1 MSGNDR
7 INIFPSRMA
16 MTLMKARLKGAEKG
30 HSLLKKKAD
39 ALQIKFRNI
48 LKKIIETKSLMGG
61 VMKEASFSMSEAKF
75 AVGNDFNTIVLQNV
89 NKAQTKVR
97 TKKENVAGVNLPIF
111 EAYQDSG
118 DTWELAGLARGGQQL
133 SKLKKNY
140 ARAVQLLVDLASLQT
155 SFITLDEVIKVTNRR
170 VNALEHVLIPRIE
183 RTLAYIMTE
192 LDEREREEF
201 YRLKKVVEKK
211 KVNTE
216 AENADRDVEE
226 EMNRV
231 STALEVRNLLEDQ
244 VDEDV
249 LF

>member
-1 MSGNDR
+1 MSSNDR

-39 ALQIKFRNI
+39 ALQIKFRQI

-97 TKKENVAGVNLPIF
+97 TKKENVAGVNLPVF

-170 VNALEHVLIPRIE
+170 VNALEHVVIPRIE

-211 KVNTE
+211 KINQE
-216 AENADRDVEE
+216 AENADRDVDDITQTA
-226 EMNRV
+226 
-231 STALEVRNLLEDQ
+231 SALEVRNLLEDQ
-244 VDEDV
+244 LDEDV

>member
-1 MSGNDR
+1 MSSNDR
-7 INIFPSRMA
+7 INVFPSRMA
-16 MTLMKARLKGAEKG
+16 MTLMTARLKGAQKG

-39 ALQIKFRNI
+39 ALQLKFRAI
-48 LKKIIETKSLMGG
+48 LKKIVETKSLMGG
-61 VMKEASFSMSEAKF
+61 IMKEASFSMSEAKF

-97 TKKENVAGVNLPIF
+97 TKKENVAGVNLPTF

-170 VNALEHVLIPRIE
+170 VNALEHVVIPRID
-183 RTLAYIMTE
+183 RTLAYIITE

-211 KVNTE
+211 KINQE
-216 AENADRDVEE
+216 AENAHRDID
-226 EMNRV
+226 EMTQQTA
-231 STALEVRNLLEDQ
+231 SALEVRNLLEDQ
-244 VDEDV
+244 LDEDV
-249 LF
+249 IF

>member
-39 ALQIKFRNI
+39 ALQLKFRQI

-211 KVNTE
+211 KINQE
-216 AENADRDVEE
+216 AENADRDVDEITQTA
-226 EMNRV
+226 
-231 STALEVRNLLEDQ
+231 SALEVRNLLEDQ
-244 VDEDV
+244 LDEDV

>member
-1 MSGNDR
+1 MSSNDR

-39 ALQIKFRNI
+39 ALQIKFRQI
-48 LKKIIETKSLMGG
+48 LKKIIETKSSMGG

-140 ARAVQLLVDLASLQT
+140 AKAVQLLVDLASLQT

-211 KVNTE
+211 KINQE
-216 AENADRDVEE
+216 AENADRDVDEITQTT
-226 EMNRV
+226 
-231 STALEVRNLLEDQ
+231 SALEVRNLLEDQ
-244 VDEDV
+244 LDEDV

>member
-1 MSGNDR
+1 
-7 INIFPSRMA
+7 

-39 ALQIKFRNI
+39 ALQLKFRSI

-211 KVNTE
+211 KINQE
-216 AENADRDVEE
+216 AENADRDVDEIAQTT
-226 EMNRV
+226 
-231 STALEVRNLLEDQ
+231 SALEVRNLLEDQ
-244 VDEDV
+244 LDEDV

>member
-1 MSGNDR
+1 
-7 INIFPSRMA
+7 MA

-39 ALQIKFRNI
+39 ALQIKFRQI

-183 RTLAYIMTE
+183 RTLAYIITE

-211 KVNTE
+211 KINQE
-216 AENADRDVEE
+216 AENADRDVDDI
-226 EMNRV
+226 
-231 STALEVRNLLEDQ
+231 TQTTAALEVRNLLEDQ
-244 VDEDV
+244 LDEDV

>member
-39 ALQIKFRNI
+39 ALQLKFRQI

-155 SFITLDEVIKVTNRR
+155 SFITLDDVIKVTNRR

-211 KVNTE
+211 KINQE
-216 AENADRDVEE
+216 AENADRDVDELTQTT
-226 EMNRV
+226 
-231 STALEVRNLLEDQ
+231 SALEVRNLLEDQ
-244 VDEDV
+244 LDEDV

>member
-7 INIFPSRMA
+7 INVFPSRMA

-155 SFITLDEVIKVTNRR
+155 SFITLDGVIKVTNRR

-211 KVNTE
+211 KINQE
-216 AENADRDVEE
+216 AENADRDMDEITQAA
-226 EMNRV
+226 
-231 STALEVRNLLEDQ
+231 SALEVRNLLEDQ
-244 VDEDV
+244 LDEDV

>member
-1 MSGNDR
+1 
-7 INIFPSRMA
+7 MA

-39 ALQIKFRNI
+39 ALQIKFRQI
-48 LKKIIETKSLMGG
+48 LKKIIETKSDMGG

-170 VNALEHVLIPRIE
+170 VNALEHVIIPRVE

-211 KVNTE
+211 KINQE
-216 AENADRDVEE
+216 AENADRDIDEITQTT
-226 EMNRV
+226 
-231 STALEVRNLLEDQ
+231 SALEVRNLLEDQ
-244 VDEDV
+244 LDEDV

>member
-1 MSGNDR
+1 MSGNDK

-39 ALQIKFRNI
+39 ALQIKFRQI

-211 KVNTE
+211 KINQE
-216 AENADRDVEE
+216 AENADRDVDEITHAA
-226 EMNRV
+226 
-231 STALEVRNLLEDQ
+231 STIEVRNLLEDQ
-244 VDEDV
+244 LDEDV